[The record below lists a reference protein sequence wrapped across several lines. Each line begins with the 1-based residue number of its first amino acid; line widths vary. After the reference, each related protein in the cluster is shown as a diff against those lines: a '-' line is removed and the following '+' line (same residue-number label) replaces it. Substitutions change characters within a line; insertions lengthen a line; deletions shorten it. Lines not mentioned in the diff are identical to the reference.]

1 MSYWRLKE
9 KRADTIN
16 LLTLAKTVLIT
27 GGSEGMGLAVAK
39 KLSAK
44 GANVVLVA
52 RNTGKLEEALKIV
65 QVRRRLF

>member
-1 MSYWRLKE
+1 
-9 KRADTIN
+9 
-16 LLTLAKTVLIT
+16 
-27 GGSEGMGLAVAK
+27 MGLAVAK

-65 QVRRRLF
+65 QVRRLF